1 MAMMSTIEEEDAE
14 RPRRERENLV
24 GERTRTINRVKS
36 TLVRL
41 GIRDCSRRCVRRHGV
56 QQMAQPT

>member
-36 TLVRL
+36 TPVRL

-56 QQMAQPT
+56 